1 MASSFDKYQKRKL
14 ISSYVSV
21 VISIALVLF
30 LLGCLGLLVINSKK
44 VADHFK
50 EQVVMTIDLN
60 DTAKEVEVNQLKKSL
75 VMADYTKEALYVSK
89 EEAAEYMKA
98 QNGEDFMDFVGY
110 NPLKNSIEV
119 YLNADFVTTEKLTE
133 ITESLSN
140 KAFVE
145 DIRYDNDL
153 VELMNENV
161 KKITLWV
168 LIISGLF
175 TLIAVLLINSSIR
188 LAVYSK
194 RFIIKTM
201 QMVGAT
207 KTFIRRPFVWKSVQ
221 LGIIG
226 ALVALAGMAVVL
238 YYLDITFPEL
248 ELLRNTITIVR
259 KQDNKAEFIF
269 GKKNYKFLFIGLAFI
284 AIGFILMAGGGS
296 DDPNVY
302 DPSIF
307 SWRRIRLAPTLVLIG
322 FGIQVYAI
330 LLNPNKDSKK

>member
-50 EQVVMTIDLN
+50 EQVVMTIYLN
-60 DTAKEVEVNQLKKSL
+60 DTAKYVEVNQLKKSL
-75 VMADYTKEALYVSK
+75 AMADYTKDAVYVSK
-89 EEAAEYMKA
+89 EEAAEFMKA
-98 QNGEDFMDFVGY
+98 ETGEDFMDFVGY
-110 NPLKNSIEV
+110 NPLKNSIDV
-119 YLNADFVTTEKLTE
+119 HLKADFVTTEQLAE
-133 ITESLSN
+133 ISEGLSN
-140 KAFVE
+140 KAFIE
-145 DIRYDNDL
+145 EIRYDNDL
-153 VELMNENV
+153 VELMNDNV
-161 KKITLWV
+161 KKITFWV
-168 LIISGLF
+168 LIISALF

-207 KTFIRRPFVWKSVQ
+207 KRFIRRPFVWKSVQ

-238 YYLDITFPEL
+238 YYLDLTFPEL
-248 ELLRNTITIVR
+248 ELLRNT
-259 KQDNKAEFIF
+259 
-269 GKKNYKFLFIGLAFI
+269 
-284 AIGFILMAGGGS
+284 
-296 DDPNVY
+296 
-302 DPSIF
+302 
-307 SWRRIRLAPTLVLIG
+307 VLIG
-322 FGIQVYAI
+322 ALFVGIFLLGI
-330 LLNPNKDSKK
+330 LITWISTFIATQRFLNLKTDQLYY

>member
-14 ISSYVSV
+14 ISSYISV

-50 EQVVMTIDLN
+50 EQVVMTIYLN

-75 VMADYTKEALYVSK
+75 AMAEYTKEAKYVSK
-89 EEAAEYMKA
+89 EDAAASMQAE
-98 QNGEDFMDFVGY
+98 NGEDFMDFMGY
-110 NPLKNSIEV
+110 NPLNNSIDV
-119 YLNADFVTTEKLTE
+119 YLKADYVTTEQLTE

-140 KAFVE
+140 KAFIE
-145 DIRYDNDL
+145 EIRYDNDL
-153 VELMNENV
+153 VELMNDNV
-161 KKITLWV
+161 KKISFWV
-168 LIISGLF
+168 LVISGLF

-207 KTFIRRPFVWKSVQ
+207 KSFIRKPFIWKSVQ

-226 ALVALAGMAVVL
+226 AVVALIGMAIVL
-238 YYLDITFPEL
+238 YYLDLTFPEL
-248 ELLRNTITIVR
+248 ELLKNTVMI
-259 KQDNKAEFIF
+259 
-269 GKKNYKFLFIGLAFI
+269 IGLFLGVFLLGIVITWISTFI
-284 AIGFILMAGGGS
+284 ATQRF
-296 DDPNVY
+296 
-302 DPSIF
+302 
-307 SWRRIRLAPTLVLIG
+307 
-322 FGIQVYAI
+322 
-330 LLNPNKDSKK
+330 LNLKTDQLYY

>member
-50 EQVVMTIDLN
+50 EQVVMTIYLN

-75 VMADYTKEALYVSK
+75 AMADYTKDAQYVSK
-89 EEAAEYMKA
+89 EEAAELMKA
-98 QNGEDFMDFVGY
+98 DTGEDFMDFVGY
-110 NPLKNSIEV
+110 NPLKNSIDV
-119 YLNADFVTTEKLTE
+119 YLKADYVTTEQLTE

-140 KAFVE
+140 KDFIE
-145 DIRYDNDL
+145 EIRYDNDL
-153 VELMNENV
+153 VELMNDNV
-161 KKITLWV
+161 KKISIWV
-168 LIISGLF
+168 LVLSGLF

-226 ALVALAGMAVVL
+226 AVVALIGMAIVL
-238 YYLDITFPEL
+238 YYLDISFPEL
-248 ELLRNTITIVR
+248 ELLRNTIMIISLFVGIFLLGIV
-259 KQDNKAEFIF
+259 ITW
-269 GKKNYKFLFIGLAFI
+269 ISTFI
-284 AIGFILMAGGGS
+284 ATQRF
-296 DDPNVY
+296 
-302 DPSIF
+302 
-307 SWRRIRLAPTLVLIG
+307 
-322 FGIQVYAI
+322 
-330 LLNPNKDSKK
+330 LNLKTDQLYY